1 MRISFFILLSLISF
15 QCFSQ
20 TIDVQ
25 HYRFQIQLSDENDKI
40 HGKATVVISFLQST
54 KNFSLDF
61 IGAKSN
67 GKGMKVEELK
77 GKNVN
82 SFQQSKDKLHIQL
95 KNPVAAKVTDSFE
108 IFYSGIPADGLVI
121 SKNKFGDR
129 TFFSDNWPNR
139 AHNWI
144 PCNDRPDDKASV
156 EFLVIAP
163 SYYQVVSNGVQVEE
177 TNLDKAKKLT
187 HWEEETPIPTKIM
200 VIGVAQFS
208 VALVDVHYSV
218 PVTAWVYPQNK
229 EKGIYDYSVAA
240 DILKFFAEYIGPYPF
255 EKLANVQ
262 STTMFGG
269 MENAS
274 AIFYD
279 EKLVDGKRT
288 AEYIVAHEIAHQWF
302 GDMATEK
309 SFPHLWLSEGFATY
323 LTNIYWEYKYG
334 KEEANKRLID
344 EREKVISF
352 SRINNH
358 PVVDSISDYMALL
371 NANSYEKGGWIL
383 HMLRG
388 EMGDT
393 IFHKI
398 IREYYQQYKGGNA
411 DSRDFQQVAEK
422 ISGKKLDWFFS
433 QWLYQ
438 PGLPKIRAQWKIEG
452 NKLALTVLQTGKS
465 LFRFPLTIGY
475 YTAGGNMQHKKI
487 HITKATETFVLSINS
502 KPVKMVLDP
511 FVELLFTGTISEAK

>member
-1 MRISFFILLSLISF
+1 
-15 QCFSQ
+15 
-20 TIDVQ
+20 
-25 HYRFQIQLSDENDKI
+25 
-40 HGKATVVISFLQST
+40 
-54 KNFSLDF
+54 
-61 IGAKSN
+61 
-67 GKGMKVEELK
+67 
-77 GKNVN
+77 
-82 SFQQSKDKLHIQL
+82 
-95 KNPVAAKVTDSFE
+95 
-108 IFYSGIPADGLVI
+108 
-121 SKNKFGDR
+121 
-129 TFFSDNWPNR
+129 
-139 AHNWI
+139 
-144 PCNDRPDDKASV
+144 V

-187 HWEEETPIPTKIM
+187 HWKEETPIPTKIM

-323 LTNIYWEYKYG
+323 LTNIYWENKYG

-438 PGLPKIRAQWKIEG
+438 PGLPKIKAQWKIEG
-452 NKLALTVLQTGKS
+452 NKLALTVHQTGKS

-475 YTAGGNMQHKKI
+475 YKAGGNMQHKKI
-487 HITKATETFVLSINS
+487 HITKATETFALSINS